1 MQQCPLLN
9 RCNPE
14 QQRNAKPYGTEWIKC
29 KKEGLVVH
37 CYKLR
42 CLDKKPLKL
51 DIDDEVVNLYNNN
64 ISIRQISEDLECSIS
79 HVKNVLKRYNLYKPQ
94 KERSKLYLLLPYKAT
109 LLYLRFEKD
118 MKFAALIRYVK
129 QNYDIDVSL
138 NHLREILNNWRKEE
152 NEGNQIK

>member
-1 MQQCPLLN
+1 
-9 RCNPE
+9 
-14 QQRNAKPYGTEWIKC
+14 
-29 KKEGLVVH
+29 
-37 CYKLR
+37 
-42 CLDKKPLKL
+42 
-51 DIDDEVVNLYNNN
+51 VNLYNNN

-79 HVKNVLKRYNLYKPQ
+79 HVKNVLKRHNLYKPQ
-94 KERSKLYLLLPYKAT
+94 KERSKLYLLLPYKET

>member
-42 CLDKKPLKL
+42 CLDKTPLKL

-79 HVKNVLKRYNLYKPQ
+79 HVKNVLKRYNIYKPQ
-94 KERSKLYLLLPYKAT
+94 KERSKLYLLLPYKET
-109 LLYLRFEKD
+109 LLYLRFEKG
-118 MKFAALIRYVK
+118 MKFTSLILYVK
-129 QNYDIDVSL
+129 TNYDIDVSL
-138 NHLREILNNWRKEE
+138 NHLREILNKWKEEE

>member
-42 CLDKKPLKL
+42 CLDKKQNKQTLP
-51 DIDDEVVNLYNNN
+51 IGDDFSIVVLGKSY
-64 ISIRQISEDLECSIS
+64 
-79 HVKNVLKRYNLYKPQ
+79 
-94 KERSKLYLLLPYKAT
+94 
-109 LLYLRFEKD
+109 
-118 MKFAALIRYVK
+118 
-129 QNYDIDVSL
+129 
-138 NHLREILNNWRKEE
+138 IL
-152 NEGNQIK
+152 